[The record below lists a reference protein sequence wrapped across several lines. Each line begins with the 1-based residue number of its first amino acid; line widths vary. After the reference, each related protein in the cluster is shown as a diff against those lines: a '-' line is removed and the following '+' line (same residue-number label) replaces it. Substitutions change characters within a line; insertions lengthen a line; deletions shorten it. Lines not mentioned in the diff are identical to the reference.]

1 MPSKTYVFNEE
12 LGPLLQQLLLE
23 NPEVESASYIIE
35 YTSLVKKTTIN
46 LSTKKLDPDSVF
58 EETLIGVIDKIQTLK
73 NTNIQ

>member
-1 MPSKTYVFNEE
+1 MPSKKYVFNEE

-58 EETLIGVIDKIQTLK
+58 EETLINVIDKIQTLK
-73 NTNIQ
+73 NTNL